1 MVPPLPD
8 AVRGRPLRLFLV
20 EVFAQGVGECRAYR
34 PFTSIKNMVF
44 ATGLTA
50 IRSATGVVC
59 PDVNA
64 TSYPGLR
71 SSLATANCAEVPS
84 RSKIRSP
91 EPARPKTSM
100 TIDNLGR

>member
-64 TSYPGLR
+64 TSYPRLR
-71 SSLATANCAEVPS
+71 SSGAPAKQGGRVLDHASGHQHPLLPQPL
-84 RSKIRSP
+84 RSSEKFS
-91 EPARPKTSM
+91 K
-100 TIDNLGR
+100 